1 MIARRAS
8 NLVGDLIGVAAA
20 LGAALCWTL
29 ASALWR
35 QLPTSLGPARLNL
48 LKNLVAL
55 GFQLPAL
62 LILGQAELGPSWP
75 TLLLVL
81 SGLLGIGLGDSF
93 YFAALRRLGTRRTL
107 TFDAGG
113 PAVTAGAGAVLL
125 AEVPAPR
132 QWLGIALISL
142 AVLLVARQKPSE
154 GQAVLLG
161 QQRFGIVC
169 ALAALLCGGGGALL
183 ARAAL
188 RDSLFSPLQS
198 ATIRLAAAALVL
210 LPLLWR
216 LPAPGRLPQPAQL
229 RWPLLLIAT
238 LLGTSAGIVLQQMAL
253 DRLKGG
259 LAVALLAT
267 APVMAVPLAPLEGD
281 RPGVLGIS
289 AALLALAGVT
299 LVAI

>member
-1 MIARRAS
+1 M
-8 NLVGDLIGVAAA
+8 LELIGVAAA

-35 QLPTSLGPARLNL
+35 RLPTSLGPAQLNL

-55 GFQLPAL
+55 GFQLPL
-62 LILGQAELGPSWP
+62 LVVLGQLDSAAARPVQ
-75 TLLLVL
+75 LLLL
-81 SGLLGIGLGDSF
+81 SGVLGIALGDSF

-113 PAVTAGAGAVLL
+113 PAVAASAGAVLL

-132 QWLGIALISL
+132 QWLGIGLISL
-142 AVLLVARQKPSE
+142 AVLLVARQKPSGSE
-154 GQAVLLG
+154 VGLVG
-161 QQRFGIVC
+161 RQQTGILC

-188 RDSLFSPLQS
+188 RDTLLSPLHA
-198 ATIRLAAAALVL
+198 ATIRLGGAALVL

-216 LPAPGRLPQPAQL
+216 LPPPARRPRLPQR
-229 RWPLLLIAT
+229 RWPVLLLAT
-238 LLGTSAGIVLQQMAL
+238 LLGTSAGIVLQQLAL

-281 RPGVLGIS
+281 RPGVPGIT
-289 AALLALAGVT
+289 AALLALVGVA
-299 LVAI
+299 LVAL

>member
-1 MIARRAS
+1 MVR
-8 NLVGDLIGVAAA
+8 DWIGVAAA
-20 LGAALCWTL
+20 LAAALCWTL

-35 QLPTSLGPARLNL
+35 RLSTSLGPAQLNL

-55 GFQLPAL
+55 GFQLPVL
-62 LILGQAELGPSWP
+62 VVLGGLDPAAARPV
-75 TLLLVL
+75 LLLLL
-81 SGLLGIGLGDSF
+81 SGVLGIALGDSF

-113 PAVTAGAGAVLL
+113 PAVTASAGAVLL

-132 QWLGIALISL
+132 QWLGIGLISL
-142 AVLLVARQKPSE
+142 AVLLVARQKPSGSE
-154 GQAVLLG
+154 VGLVGSPQT
-161 QQRFGIVC
+161 GILC

-188 RDSLFSPLQS
+188 RDTLLSPLHS
-198 ATIRLAAAALVL
+198 ATIRLGGAALVL

-216 LPAPGRLPQPAQL
+216 LPPPARRPRLPQP
-229 RWPLLLIAT
+229 RWHLLLVAT
-238 LLGTSAGIVLQQMAL
+238 LLGTSAGIVLQQLAL

-281 RPGVLGIS
+281 RPGLLGIT
-289 AALLALAGVT
+289 AAVLALVGVLLLAL
-299 LVAI
+299 

>member
-1 MIARRAS
+1 M
-8 NLVGDLIGVAAA
+8 GAA

-35 QLPTSLGPARLNL
+35 QLPTSLGPAQLNL

-55 GFQLPAL
+55 GFQLPV
-62 LILGQAELGPSWP
+62 
-75 TLLLVL
+75 LLLLGAASPAAALPVWWLLL
-81 SGLLGIGLGDSF
+81 SGVIGIGLGDSF

-113 PAVTAGAGAVLL
+113 PAVTAAAGAVML
-125 AEVPAPR
+125 AEAPAPQ
-132 QWLGIALISL
+132 QWLGIGLITL
-142 AVLLVARQKPSE
+142 AVLLVARQKPSQ
-154 GQAVLLG
+154 GLAVLAG
-161 QQRFGIVC
+161 QQRLGILL

-188 RDSLFSPLQS
+188 RESLLSPLQS
-198 ATIRLAAAALVL
+198 ATIRLGAAALVL
-210 LPLLWR
+210 LPLLGR
-216 LPAPGRLPQPAQL
+216 LPPPGRLPRPPRH
-229 RWPLLLIAT
+229 RWPLLLMAT
-238 LLGTSAGIVLQQMAL
+238 LLGTSAGIVLQQLAL
-253 DRLKGG
+253 DRLQGG

-281 RPGVLGIS
+281 QPGGLGLA

-299 LVAI
+299 LVAL